1 MALISMPLSALDI
14 MNLETGSRAAGS
26 SAELPVRMVQSDE
39 NGVTVTY
46 QFSFAELSGD
56 PLYPECT
63 LFRIPGFSLVD
74 EPGKPSVPIR
84 TDIIGIPSNK
94 TAKIT
99 ITDTR
104 YREYPIKVAPARP
117 VLSDDNYE
125 TYTLNNVPPVNYYS
139 GYFPD
144 MVANRDADYV
154 YRGTNLMAIKI
165 CPLRYSVSN
174 GIARVYTTIQYRIDF
189 IDSNNTDQIAAVSRP
204 FISITDHTL
213 VNNVINAEAT
223 PIGNAPNEDTEGLLI
238 VTTTPLMKAAQI
250 FAEWKKTMG
259 YKTEILC
266 RDNWTASEVLTQVRQ
281 TYNTHPELYSVILL
295 GDHTNVPAQLSK
307 TFKEHLTDFNYGCM
321 TEGQYIMPDLHR
333 GRISVSNPMEAEN
346 VVRKIIY
353 YESVRQN
360 DANFYKTGLHCA
372 YFQDKD
378 HNGYADRRFAQ
389 TAEEILDFMSKKGFD
404 MERVYTTPENVT
416 PLFWNNTLYSNGES
430 IPEHLK
436 KPRFKWNGNSADIT
450 RAINKGVSYILH
462 RDHGDITEWS
472 DPQYTVADIKSLC
485 NSGNLPI
492 VFSLNCL
499 TGTLGHSSESF
510 SEAFLRH
517 SNGGCAGI
525 IAATGKSL
533 SGYNDEFAIEMF
545 NAMYPY
551 EPMNPQFKNPLSNP
565 SIGGGRPLYKLG
577 EIMDQGLARIGN
589 RYGEI
594 GRAHV

>member
-104 YREYPIKVAPARP
+104 YREYPIKIAPARP

-213 VNNVINAEAT
+213 VNNVRNAEAA

-250 FAEWKKTMG
+250 FAE
-259 YKTEILC
+259 
-266 RDNWTASEVLTQVRQ
+266 
-281 TYNTHPELYSVILL
+281 P
-295 GDHTNVPAQLSK
+295 
-307 TFKEHLTDFNYGCM
+307 
-321 TEGQYIMPDLHR
+321 
-333 GRISVSNPMEAEN
+333 
-346 VVRKIIY
+346 
-353 YESVRQN
+353 
-360 DANFYKTGLHCA
+360 
-372 YFQDKD
+372 
-378 HNGYADRRFAQ
+378 
-389 TAEEILDFMSKKGFD
+389 
-404 MERVYTTPENVT
+404 
-416 PLFWNNTLYSNGES
+416 
-430 IPEHLK
+430 
-436 KPRFKWNGNSADIT
+436 
-450 RAINKGVSYILH
+450 
-462 RDHGDITEWS
+462 
-472 DPQYTVADIKSLC
+472 
-485 NSGNLPI
+485 
-492 VFSLNCL
+492 
-499 TGTLGHSSESF
+499 
-510 SEAFLRH
+510 
-517 SNGGCAGI
+517 
-525 IAATGKSL
+525 
-533 SGYNDEFAIEMF
+533 
-545 NAMYPY
+545 
-551 EPMNPQFKNPLSNP
+551 
-565 SIGGGRPLYKLG
+565 
-577 EIMDQGLARIGN
+577 
-589 RYGEI
+589 
-594 GRAHV
+594 